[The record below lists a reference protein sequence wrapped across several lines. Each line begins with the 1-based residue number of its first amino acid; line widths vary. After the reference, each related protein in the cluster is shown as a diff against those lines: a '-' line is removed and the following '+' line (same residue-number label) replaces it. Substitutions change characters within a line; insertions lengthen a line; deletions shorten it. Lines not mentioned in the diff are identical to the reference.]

1 MIQKLLT
8 KLDACENACKWA
20 GKKSWKEI
28 FETCHRGDWL
38 LWLYKATNHEDLRKL
53 TLAKAHCANT
63 VRHLMKDDRS
73 IAAIDVAIRFGNG
86 EATEDELRTAAVA
99 AFAAVDTDVAAY
111 AAVAAAAAV
120 DTDVAAVAVA
130 AAFAAYAAYSVTAR
144 KINQQQTA
152 DICRKYLPFEIW
164 NIEEDIK

>member
-38 LWLYKATNHEDLRKL
+38 LWLYRATNQGDLRKL

-99 AFAAVDTDVAAY
+99 A
-111 AAVAAAAAV
+111 AAAV

-144 KINQQQTA
+144 KINQQLTA